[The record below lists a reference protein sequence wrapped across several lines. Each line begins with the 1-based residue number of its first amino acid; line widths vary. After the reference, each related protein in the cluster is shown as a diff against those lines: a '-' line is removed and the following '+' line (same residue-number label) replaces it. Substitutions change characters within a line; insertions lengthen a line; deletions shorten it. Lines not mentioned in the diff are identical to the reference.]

1 MLAVVRGMDIGR
13 WVVLLGAFLMLAY
26 LGMGLGIGI
35 FTEDW
40 GGTGERVFWFVLTL
54 GGAAFLAAG
63 LWLAL
68 NVAGSRVMA
77 AVLLSIGAVMG
88 AVAMFW
94 SVLGPLLAI
103 ALVVLAVMWARR
115 PVEPRTVT

>member
-1 MLAVVRGMDIGR
+1 MDIGR

-40 GGTGERVFWFVLTL
+40 SGTGERVFWFVLTL
-54 GGAAFLAAG
+54 GGAAVLAAG
-63 LWLAL
+63 LWLARTTR
-68 NVAGSRVMA
+68 SRGA
-77 AVLLSIGAVMG
+77 AAALLALGAVMG

-94 SVLGPLLAI
+94 SILGPLLAI
-103 ALVVLAVMWARR
+103 ALVVLAFLWARR
-115 PVEPRTVT
+115 PVEPRTVA